1 MNQQIFKA
9 LFFIFFLS
17 CFFSERNDY
26 FCTYIIYRNI
36 EHTPM
41 KFGFVRVAAAVPVVK
56 VADCKFN
63 AQQIETL
70 IAIADGKGVQIIT
83 FPELSITGDSCAD
96 LFGQSLL
103 LEEAEMALM
112 QIMNNTRQ
120 MDIVSIVGMPVVLNA
135 TLLNCGVVIQ
145 KGKILGVVPKTYL
158 PNYSEFSEQR
168 WFTSALNH
176 PDTTVRLC
184 GQNVPVS
191 AHLLFDTPETCF
203 GIELCEDLWAPIPP
217 SSSLALQGAEIIFNL
232 CADTAGIGKQAYLQS
247 LLAQQ
252 SARCL
257 SGYVLASAG
266 FGESTTDVVSSGNGL
281 IYENGTLLA
290 ASERFSFQEQ
300 LVISEIDVER
310 LRGDRLANTTFS
322 ASMRQTNQQP
332 ALHVNT
338 EYVNPRE
345 LSLTRTIEA
354 HPFVPQG
361 QELDERCQEIF
372 AIQVAGLAKRLVHT
386 NCKTVVVGISGGL
399 DSTLAL
405 LVCIKTFDKLGLPR
419 KGIVGITMPGFGTT
433 DRTYNNA
440 LHLMHSLG
448 VTVKEISIKDACI
461 QHFHDIGHDMTQ
473 HDVTYEN
480 SQARER
486 TQILMDVSN
495 QLGGLVIGTGDLS
508 ELALGWATYNGDHMS
523 MYGVNGSIPKT
534 LVKYLVNWVALNEVD
549 NESRITLLDIVDTP
563 ISPELIPA
571 DENGNIKQ
579 KTEDLVGPYEL
590 HDFFLYQFLR
600 FGFRPAKI
608 FFLAGLA
615 FCDTYDEETIK
626 KWLTTFCR
634 RFFQQQFKRSCLPD
648 GPKVGSLS
656 LSPRGDWHMPS
667 DASAALW
674 LKECEEL

>member
-1 MNQQIFKA
+1 MKYG
-9 LFFIFFLS
+9 FI
-17 CFFSERNDY
+17 
-26 FCTYIIYRNI
+26 
-36 EHTPM
+36 
-41 KFGFVRVAAAVPVVK
+41 RVAAAIPMVK
-56 VADCKFN
+56 VADCKYN
-63 AQQIETL
+63 AQQIETQ
-70 IAIADGKGVQIIT
+70 IAIAEGKGVQIIV
-83 FPELSITGDSCAD
+83 FPELSITGYTCAD

-103 LEEAEMALM
+103 LEEAEIALM
-112 QIMNNTRQ
+112 QMMNNTRQ
-120 MDIVSIVGMPVVLNA
+120 MDIISIVGMPVVMNS
-135 TLLNCGVVIQ
+135 TLLNCAVVFQ
-145 KGKILGVVPKTYL
+145 KGKILGIVPKTYL
-158 PNYSEFSEQR
+158 PNYKEFSEQR

-176 PDTTVRLC
+176 PDTHIRLC

-191 AHLLFDTPETCF
+191 ARLLFDTPETTF
-203 GIELCEDLWAPIPP
+203 GIELCEDLWAPVPP

-232 CADTAGIGKQAYLQS
+232 SADNEGIGKQDYVR
-247 LLAQQ
+247 LLVSQQ

-257 SGYVLASAG
+257 AGYVFSSAG
-266 FGESTTDVVSSGNGL
+266 FGESTTDVVFGGNGL

-290 ASERFSFQEQ
+290 TAERFSLKEQ

-310 LRGDRLANTTFS
+310 LRGERLSNTTF
-322 ASMRQTNQQP
+322 AANLADNPCTP
-332 ALHVNT
+332 AIRISTEFVNS
-338 EYVNPRE
+338 RE
-345 LSLTRTIEA
+345 LTLSRPIEA

-361 QELDERCQEIF
+361 KELDERCEEIF

-386 NCKTVVVGISGGL
+386 NSKTVVVGISGGL

-405 LVCIKTFDKLGLPR
+405 LVCVRTFDKLGLSR

-433 DRTYNNA
+433 DRTYNNS
-440 LHLMHSLG
+440 LHLMSSLG
-448 VTVKEISIKDACI
+448 VTMKEISIKEACI
-461 QHFHDIGHDMTQ
+461 QHFKDIDHDMTL

-486 TQILMDVSN
+486 TQILMDYANKV
-495 QLGGLVIGTGDLS
+495 GALVIGTGDLS

-534 LVKYLVNWVALNEVD
+534 LVKYLVNWVAKNGVD
-549 NESRITLLDIVDTP
+549 HESHNTLLDIVDTP

-590 HDFFLYQFLR
+590 HDFFLYNFLR

-608 FFLAGLA
+608 FFLTNIA
-615 FCDTYDEETIK
+615 FRGAYNEEVIK

-648 GPKVGSLS
+648 GPKVGSVG
-656 LSPRGDWHMPS
+656 LSPRGDWRMPS